1 MFRNTNCCG
10 GQNGGV
16 DRLTKICTDRII
28 STLTNENWYEPY
40 VLGKRTHG
48 LLCEHAKEQVMRFM
62 ATNLTKLDN
71 AAQLLTIEDLDV
83 VLRRTDLNCTTEELL
98 LFLFSASAFKSLPD
112 NQKVFLLNACVTRKP
127 AEVLLVGGGQS
138 WWDNS
143 QELTLESMEVFNC
156 LSNTWSRVPDRVNFP
171 MRLAWMQ
178 MELINNVVY
187 TVGGYGLFEE
197 EDRVPERGEE
207 R

>member
-127 AEVLLVGGGQS
+127 AEVLLVGGGRS
-138 WWDNS
+138 
-143 QELTLESMEVFNC
+143 
-156 LSNTWSRVPDRVNFP
+156 
-171 MRLAWMQ
+171 
-178 MELINNVVY
+178 
-187 TVGGYGLFEE
+187 
-197 EDRVPERGEE
+197 
-207 R
+207 

>member
-10 GQNGGV
+10 GHNGGV

-28 STLTNENWYEPY
+28 STLTNENWFEVYD
-40 VLGKRTHG
+40 LGKRTHG
-48 LLCEHAKEQVMRFM
+48 LLCQHAKEQVMKFM

-71 AAQLLTIEDLDV
+71 AAELLTIEDLDV

-127 AEVLLVGGGQS
+127 AEVLLVGGGRSMWYEFAQ
-138 WWDNS
+138 
-143 QELTLESMEVFNC
+143 LESMEVFNC
-156 LSNTWSRVPDRVNFP
+156 LSNTWSRVPDHVNFP

-187 TVGGYGLFEE
+187 IVGGYGGLEE
-197 EDRVPERGEE
+197 APGGERGEE

>member
-10 GQNGGV
+10 GYNGGV

-28 STLTNENWYEPY
+28 STLTKENCFEVYA
-40 VLGKRTHG
+40 LGKRTHG

-71 AAQLLTIEDLDV
+71 AAELLTIEDLV
-83 VLRRTDLNCTTEELL
+83 AVLKRPELKCTTKELL
-98 LFLFSASAFKSLPD
+98 LFLYSASAFKSLPD
-112 NQKVFLLNACVTRKP
+112 NQKVDLLDALVTRKP

-138 WWDNS
+138 QSWR
-143 QELTLESMEVFNC
+143 ELESMEVFNY
-156 LSNTWSRVPDRVNFP
+156 LSNTWSRVPDHVNFP
-171 MRLAWMQ
+171 MPLAWME
-178 MELINNVVY
+178 MEMINNVVF
-187 TVGGYGLFEE
+187 TVGGCGRAPY
-197 EDRVPERGEE
+197 RERGEE